1 VREAQPDGN
10 GSPRTVVNTRRL
22 CAELAR
28 GRYGATA
35 GSIARISAPWNRAR
49 LQPVNP
55 DPNSHWHF
63 PWALWI
69 WRALRSLYEEVWPVL
84 EKEVWPALKE
94 AVWPLTVAFF
104 AAIAAFGNAVVGWFR
119 ETDWELMVN
128 RVFPRKKDR
137 GKSA

>member
-1 VREAQPDGN
+1 
-10 GSPRTVVNTRRL
+10 VN
-22 CAELAR
+22 A
-28 GRYGATA
+28 
-35 GSIARISAPWNRAR
+35 
-49 LQPVNP
+49 

-63 PWALWI
+63 PWALLI
-69 WRALRSLYEEVWPVL
+69 WQALSSLYKEVWPVL

-104 AAIAAFGNAVVGWFR
+104 AAIAAFARLMVGWFR

-137 GKSA
+137 PKMG